1 MTLALE
7 NKVAVITGGN
17 SGVGFGIA
25 QEFIAQGATVV
36 VTGRNQ
42 ETLDRSV
49 EQLGNKSS
57 AMRVDASSPTEM
69 DELLKAVRAEHGRL
83 DIFVANA
90 GVGEHAPLGK
100 ITEEQFDKVVAT
112 NFKGVVFGVQS
123 AVALMQSGAA
133 IVIIGSTGSVAA
145 PAGMSVYGGTK
156 AALQA
161 ALHSWVFDLK
171 GTGIR
176 INILSPGTVDT
187 PSLRSAFGKASGE
200 DKVEAT
206 IKSIED
212 RSPAG
217 RIGSAREI
225 GAATAFLASDAASYI
240 NGVELFAD
248 GGLRAA

>member
-1 MTLALE
+1 
-7 NKVAVITGGN
+7 
-17 SGVGFGIA
+17 
-25 QEFIAQGATVV
+25 
-36 VTGRNQ
+36 
-42 ETLDRSV
+42 
-49 EQLGNKSS
+49 
-57 AMRVDASSPTEM
+57 M
-69 DELLKAVRAEHGRL
+69 DELLKAVRAKHGRL

-100 ITEEQFDKVVAT
+100 ITEEQFDTVVGT
-112 NFKGVVFGVQS
+112 NFKGVLFSVQS
-123 AVALMQSGAA
+123 AVALMRSGGAV
-133 IVIIGSTGSVAA
+133 VIIGSTGSVAA

-156 AALQA
+156 AALNA
-161 ALHSWVFDLK
+161 ALHSWVLDLR
-171 GTGIR
+171 GSGIR

-200 DKVEAT
+200 DKVAAI
-206 IKSIED
+206 IKSIEE

-225 GAATAFLASDAASYI
+225 GAAVAFLASDAASYV